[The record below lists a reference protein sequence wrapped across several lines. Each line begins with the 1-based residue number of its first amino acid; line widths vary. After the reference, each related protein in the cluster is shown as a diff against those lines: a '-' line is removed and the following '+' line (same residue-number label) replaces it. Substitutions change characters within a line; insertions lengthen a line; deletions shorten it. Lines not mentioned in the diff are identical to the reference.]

1 MNRHQVILA
10 CAGLVIAGIIIIL
23 GGFDCFVFSIGLLL
37 VPIGFGTML
46 AGRMWRIASRYK
58 QNQSGMNRTA
68 LTILVGAAMF
78 FGGFAIIYLVV
89 KFTRPE

>member
-37 VPIGFGTML
+37 APNGF
-46 AGRMWRIASRYK
+46 
-58 QNQSGMNRTA
+58 SGSDC
-68 LTILVGAAMF
+68 
-78 FGGFAIIYLVV
+78 
-89 KFTRPE
+89 